1 MANDENIKKL
11 SIKITLEQ
19 SLNYFRNNLKNVAYF
34 SLVNYVL
41 LFLGIEIIRPL
52 GSFFPPQFAVGG
64 IGVDVIGNVIFF
76 IWAIVFYVFW
86 CFFFRFYYDRKPYLL
101 FKKIAD
107 SLVPS
112 TKILFMTFIFAT
124 ILVVLPYIPLFIG
137 LPFDVIDRYTYFLK
151 EYMQDTKLVD
161 LGLNCLLILVSP
173 VILYRPFM
181 AWISALIGRSGQLKT
196 ALIRTKGNYWQFV
209 AIIALFNFLLVAFER
224 LSNWVPV
231 PDIIYWFIASPIF
244 VFFNIVIAKSY
255 DFFFLDIDSNKE

>member
-11 SIKITLEQ
+11 SIRRTLEQ
-19 SLNYFRNNLKNVAYF
+19 SVGYVSDNLKNIIYF
-34 SLVNYVL
+34 SLANYIL
-41 LFLGIEIIRPL
+41 LVLGIEIIRPL

-64 IGVDVIGNVIFF
+64 IGVDVIGNVIFL
-76 IWAIVFYVFW
+76 IWTIVFYIFW
-86 CFFFRFYYDRKPYLL
+86 CFFFRFYYDRKPYIL

-112 TKILFMTFIFAT
+112 TKILFMTFVFAT
-124 ILVVLPYIPLFIG
+124 ILVVLPYIPLFMG

-181 AWISALIGRSGQLKT
+181 AWISAVIGRSGQLKT
-196 ALIRTKGNYWQFV
+196 ALIKTKGNYWQFV
-209 AIIALFNFLLVAFER
+209 AVIALFNFPLLVLER
-224 LSNWVPV
+224 LSSWLSI
-231 PDIIYWFIASPIF
+231 PDVIYWFVASPIF